1 MSALCSAID
10 AHAWLLDAA
19 SLLALAL
26 GVLWLCALALQDF
39 ARAWR
44 EGGEP

>member
-1 MSALCSAID
+1 MSALFDAID
-10 AHAWLLDAA
+10 AHGWLLDAA
-19 SLLALAL
+19 SLLALGL

-44 EGGEP
+44 DGGDV